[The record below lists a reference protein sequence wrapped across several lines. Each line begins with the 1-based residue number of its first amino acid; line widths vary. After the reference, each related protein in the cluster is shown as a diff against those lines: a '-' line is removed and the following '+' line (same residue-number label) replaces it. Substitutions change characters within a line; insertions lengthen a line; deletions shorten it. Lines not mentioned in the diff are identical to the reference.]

1 MEVVSTIDRIKPIL
15 KEIKAA
21 GNKVGFVAT
30 MGFLHEGHLSLVRE
44 SIRTMDYTVASVFVN
59 PAQFA
64 PNEDLAEYPRDIE
77 RDLALLE
84 KEGVNLVFSPSVEEM
99 YPEDYKTYVE
109 VHDLQSRLCGV
120 SRPIFFR
127 GVCTIVLKLLHIVN
141 PDVAFFGQKDA
152 QQAIIL
158 KKMVQDLNMDVLIAV
173 TPIVREPDGLAMSS
187 RNTYLDEHQRQAALC
202 LYRSLEKA
210 RSLVDKSEQSALKIR
225 EAIRAEIFA
234 EPKAEIDYVEIVN
247 TRNLLP
253 VNVVERGTLIALAV
267 FIDKIRLIDNII
279 V

>member
-1 MEVVSTIDRIKPIL
+1 MDVVNTIDEL
-15 KEIKAA
+15 KEVLKDVKTE
-21 GNKVGFVAT
+21 GRKVGFVAT

-44 SIRTMDYTVASVFVN
+44 SIRTMDYTVVSVFVN

-64 PNEDLAEYPRDIE
+64 PHEDLADYPRDVE

-84 KEGVNLVFSPSVEEM
+84 QEKVDLVFFPTVQEM

-120 SRPIFFR
+120 TRPIFFR
-127 GVCTIVLKLLHIVN
+127 GICTVVLKFFHIVN

-158 KKMVQDLNMDVLIAV
+158 KKMVQDLNMDVLIV
-173 TPIVREPDGLAMSS
+173 VMPIIREPDGLAMSS
-187 RNTYLDEHQRQAALC
+187 RNIYFNAEQRQAALC
-202 LYRSLEKA
+202 LNRSLEKA
-210 RSLVDKSEQSALKIR
+210 RSLIDKGEQNALVIR
-225 EAIRAEIFA
+225 EAIRAEIFS
-234 EPKAEIDYVEIVN
+234 EPRAEIDYVEIVN

-267 FIDKIRLIDNII
+267 FIDKVRLIDNII